1 MNIFNQRSKEK
12 LTFLKDIRKDIDV
25 YLNGEFKYFKIHLLD
40 LQGISNFIN
49 FIDLNK
55 ICLVIPFISS
65 SCKLD
70 DPYLILSKQILIS
83 NYSSDLL
90 IHDYLYNQFEKAI
103 INFGIAGSE
112 DFYLILKYKYI
123 NLELKQNINILL
135 FNLFTPYY
143 KNFSRGVKYNW
154 FIQKFP
160 EISVW
165 GSIPLNFKHKNFTP
179 YYSKDFKV

>member
-1 MNIFNQRSKEK
+1 MNMNIFNQRSKEK

-103 INFGIAGSE
+103 TEITENTAYYKDGKTYIYIGRI
-112 DFYLILKYKYI
+112 LIL
-123 NLELKQNINILL
+123 LSL
-135 FNLFTPYY
+135 
-143 KNFSRGVKYNW
+143 G
-154 FIQKFP
+154 
-160 EISVW
+160 
-165 GSIPLNFKHKNFTP
+165 
-179 YYSKDFKV
+179 